1 MVVFHEDGLK
11 KTEFVSWA
19 DLETWQ
25 NSPAVAAAAAA
36 AATAAAAT
44 GPAAGGGDPR
54 R

>member
-25 NSPAVAAAAAA
+25 NSPAVAAAAA
-36 AATAAAAT
+36 TAAAAT